1 MPQKA
6 SFKDLFHLFIDLP
19 LNVKRKREIMF
30 VNENRRKSKVDEM
43 VIEITFR
50 IMLSYHSITLQQISV
65 MINEMNLFI
74 WS

>member
-1 MPQKA
+1 
-6 SFKDLFHLFIDLP
+6 
-19 LNVKRKREIMF
+19 MF